1 MKKLLPFLLLSVLI
15 NINAQT
21 LITATI
27 PYQGYEET
35 QSSLGQAEFQIF
47 IDNTDGVLD
56 KPVFLIDGFDPGDT
70 RSIAQ
75 MYNLLGFNGQNFG
88 DVLRNEGFDL
98 VLLNFPTYINE
109 NDDTINGGA
118 DYIQRN
124 AFSLIELINQIN
136 EQKVGNEEL
145 VVIGPSMGGL
155 IARYA
160 LRYMEQNSLD
170 HQTRLYVSWDSPHLG
185 ANIPIGLQY
194 FLNFLGEQNGNEQIQ
209 DLVANTLESPAAKQ
223 MLLDHFLSH
232 LADGSTFEQN
242 PTLKL
247 PVGAPNFRDAFQS
260 ELDAM
265 GFPQQTRNISIAN
278 GSGIGLEIGSPG
290 TNMLDGTFDI
300 PIPNFDNA
308 FAEIVINFTPA
319 ANQTI
324 EVTNVGVFAQ
334 ILPEPLPVTQLLS
347 FVTTSESP
355 SDNDGYDSAPGGKSD
370 LNSIIGDT
378 QGNPLL
384 EDFVAALNQS
394 SYSFIPTMSSL
405 AISNTNDFHDS
416 PDIGGIHDSP
426 FVAWIIPDDNED
438 HVTLTQANVDFV
450 LPEIR
455 NEVVSVND
463 NIFTNKYILK
473 GNPVVNN
480 ISIQLNN
487 SYNYNNVSITVV
499 NITGQKLLQTNYI
512 SVLNEINIPVNL
524 NSGVYFL
531 TINDSETTINKK
543 FVVK

>member
-1 MKKLLPFLLLSVLI
+1 MKKLLLFLLLSVLL

-21 LITATI
+21 PITATI
-27 PYQGYEET
+27 SYQGYEET
-35 QSSLGQAEFQIF
+35 QASLGQAEYQIF
-47 IDNTDGVLD
+47 LDNTDGVLD
-56 KPVFLIDGFDPGDT
+56 KPIFLIDGFDPGDT

-75 MYNLLGFNGQNFG
+75 MYDLLGFNGQNLG
-88 DVLRNEGFDL
+88 NILRDEGFDL

-109 NDDTINGGA
+109 NDEQINGGA

-124 AFSLIELINQIN
+124 ALSLVELINQIN
-136 EQKVGNEEL
+136 AQKVGTEEL

-160 LRYMEQNSLD
+160 LRYMEQNSLE
-170 HQTRLYVSWDSPHLG
+170 HETRLYVSWDSPHLG

-194 FLNFLGEQNGNEQIQ
+194 FFNFLGEQDGNEQIQ
-209 DLVANTLESPAAKQ
+209 DLVANSLKNPAAKE
-223 MLLDHFLSH
+223 MLLDHFLGH

-247 PVGAPNFRDAFQS
+247 PVGAPNFRDAFQT

-265 GFPQQTRNISIAN
+265 GFPQQTRNISITN

-290 TNMLDGTFDI
+290 TNMVDDAFDVS
-300 PIPNFDNA
+300 IPNIDNA

-324 EVTNVGVFAQ
+324 EVANVGVFAQ
-334 ILPEPLPVTQLLS
+334 ILPLPLPATQLAS
-347 FVTTSESP
+347 FIANSESP
-355 SDNDGYDSAPGGKSD
+355 PDNDGYDSAPGGKSD
-370 LNSIIGDT
+370 LESIIGDT

-394 SYSFIPTMSSL
+394 SYSFIPTISSL

-416 PDIGGIHDSP
+416 PDIGGIHNSP
-426 FVAWIIPDDNED
+426 FVAWYIPDNNEN
-438 HVTLTQANVDFV
+438 HVTLTQFNVDFV

-455 NEVVSVND
+455 NEVASIND
-463 NIFTNKYILK
+463 NIFANKYILK
-473 GNPVVNN
+473 GNPVSNN
-480 ISIQLNN
+480 ISIQLDN
-487 SYNYNNVSITVV
+487 SYNYNNIDITIV
-499 NITGQKLLQTNYI
+499 NITGQKLLQVNYN
-512 SVLNEINIPVNL
+512 SVVNEINIPINL
-524 NSGVYFL
+524 NSDVYFL

-543 FVVK
+543 IIVK